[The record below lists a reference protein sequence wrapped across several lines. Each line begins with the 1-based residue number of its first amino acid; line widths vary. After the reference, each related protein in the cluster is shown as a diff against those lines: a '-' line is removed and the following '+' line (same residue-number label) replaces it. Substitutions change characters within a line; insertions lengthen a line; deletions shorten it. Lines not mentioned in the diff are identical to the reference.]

1 MEKIEIISTNINKY
15 MDLQRIL
22 KADDKEAE
30 TLNQIRAVKA
40 ILEACGVA
48 VENLEL
54 K

>member
-1 MEKIEIISTNINKY
+1 MNEKEIISSNINKY

-22 KADDKEAE
+22 KADDKETE

-40 ILEACGVA
+40 ILEACGV
-48 VENLEL
+48 VIEDLEL